1 MTKPEANP
9 VAAVTLPEVPNVK
22 HLWQRATL
30 LWNGMFKFI
39 LNLVGALAFVLF
51 AMLLYQ
57 IATERS
63 IVIEPISVP
72 QSLAANGYTPEVA
85 ARRLRDALTKY
96 HEQSQTTMRGSG
108 LTLHSERPNFVVPTV
123 GLSSEA
129 IATFIRDF
137 FGHPRQQQISGEF
150 TIAEN
155 QLWLRLRSNGV
166 ELYTSTDGASPSNPD
181 ALFALAAPKIFEVS
195 EPYIVAATLYS
206 VDRAK
211 SIQRAEEIIAAGPE
225 SDQNR
230 FHHRKCQL

>member
-1 MTKPEANP
+1 MVGIHDAPSGPLVHGSFSVIFFCVTNRVFDFLLNSHFPRCGHIGIRWRSSMTKPEADP

-85 ARRLRDALTKY
+85 ARR
-96 HEQSQTTMRGSG
+96 
-108 LTLHSERPNFVVPTV
+108 
-123 GLSSEA
+123 
-129 IATFIRDF
+129 
-137 FGHPRQQQISGEF
+137 
-150 TIAEN
+150 
-155 QLWLRLRSNGV
+155 
-166 ELYTSTDGASPSNPD
+166 
-181 ALFALAAPKIFEVS
+181 
-195 EPYIVAATLYS
+195 
-206 VDRAK
+206 
-211 SIQRAEEIIAAGPE
+211 
-225 SDQNR
+225 
-230 FHHRKCQL
+230 